1 MAKTPFSAKELTEFK
16 DQLMEKK
23 AYLIKEIQGK
33 QEELTNGDK
42 DEVGDMADLATELI
56 ERELNMSLSE
66 SDRARLEEIDAA
78 LERIKGKSY
87 GICIDTGEVI
97 NKARLKAVPEALR
110 TLAAQELYD
119 RQARKRKMASR
130 NAPEVE

>member
-1 MAKTPFSAKELTEFK
+1 MAKTPFSAKELSEFK
-16 DQLMEKK
+16 EQLMEKK

-33 QEELTNGDK
+33 EEELTSGDK
-42 DEVGDMADLATELI
+42 DEVGDMADMATELI

-66 SDRARLEEIDAA
+66 GDRERLEAIDAA
-78 LERIKGKSY
+78 LERIKDKSY

-110 TLAAQELYD
+110 TLPAQEAFD
-119 RQARKRKMASR
+119 KQQRKRKALSR
-130 NAPEVE
+130 VADIE

>member
-1 MAKTPFSAKELTEFK
+1 MAKSPFSAKELNEFK
-16 DQLMEKK
+16 EQLTEKK
-23 AYLIKEIQGK
+23 THLIKEIQEK

-87 GICIDTGEVI
+87 GICVDTGEVI

-110 TLAAQELYD
+110 TLAAQEIYD
-119 RQARKRKMASR
+119 KQQRKRKVLNR
-130 NAPEVE
+130 IPDGD

>member
-1 MAKTPFSAKELTEFK
+1 MAKSPFSAKELNEFK
-16 DQLMEKK
+16 EQLTEKK
-23 AYLIKEIQGK
+23 THLIKEIQKK
-33 QEELTNGDK
+33 QKELTNGDK

-87 GICIDTGEVI
+87 GICVDTGEVI

-110 TLAAQELYD
+110 TLAAQEIYD
-119 RQARKRKMASR
+119 KQQRKRKVLNR
-130 NAPEVE
+130 IPDGD

>member
-1 MAKTPFSAKELTEFK
+1 MAKSPFSAKELNEFK
-16 DQLMEKK
+16 EQLTEKK
-23 AYLIKEIQGK
+23 THLIKEIQEK

-78 LERIKGKSY
+78 LERIQGKSY
-87 GICIDTGEVI
+87 GICVDTGEVI

-110 TLAAQELYD
+110 TLAAQEIYD
-119 RQARKRKMASR
+119 KQQRKRKVLNR
-130 NAPEVE
+130 IPDGD